1 MSHHR
6 INRGIS
12 IEQTLQPY
20 KHSTRV
26 LISSDML
33 TESRNVVSGYYLRLR
48 LRIAVNLKEDSERS
62 IFAVSVTA
70 QSASGG
76 GL

>member
-6 INRGIS
+6 TNLGTS

-26 LISSDML
+26 QISSDTL
-33 TESRNVVSGYYLRLR
+33 TESRSVVSGYYLRLR
-48 LRIAVNLKEDSERS
+48 LRIAVNLKQDSEKS
-62 IFAVSVTA
+62 IFAVSVTVR
-70 QSASGG
+70 SASGG
-76 GL
+76 EP